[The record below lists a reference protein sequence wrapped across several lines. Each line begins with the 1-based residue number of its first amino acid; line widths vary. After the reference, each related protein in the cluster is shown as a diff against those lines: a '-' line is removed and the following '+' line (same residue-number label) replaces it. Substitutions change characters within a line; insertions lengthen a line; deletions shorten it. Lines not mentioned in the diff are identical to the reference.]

1 MELCKLGVEP
11 ELLERLQEGGFDSVE
26 KLALVSSE
34 DLAKQLSL
42 KLTAARQ
49 LVQSAKNA
57 VSLNFRT
64 ALEMFEERQK
74 VGRISTGSRAL
85 DEILGG
91 GVEVGAVTEFFGEYG
106 SGKSQIAHQLCVNV
120 QLNGSGKKAF
130 FLDTEGT
137 FRPERIAQMAEGLDE
152 DSQHLLAGVLV
163 VRVYDTDQQMLA
175 VRKLE
180 EANRLGI
187 GLVVVDSVS
196 NLFRSEYSGR
206 GSLAERQ
213 QKLCRHLADLKRL
226 ADVNHLAVVVTNQ
239 VLARPEIFFGD
250 PTLPVGGNIL
260 GHAVTHRVYLKRGKA
275 EMRTATIVDS
285 PNLPCK
291 SASFRITDEGISD

>member
-11 ELLERLQEGGFDSVE
+11 GLLERLQEGGFDSVE
-26 KLALVSSE
+26 KLALASSE

-49 LVQSAKNA
+49 LIQSAKNA

-64 ALEMFEERQK
+64 ALEMLEERRR
-74 VGRISTGSRAL
+74 VERISTGSKAL

-91 GVEVGAVTEFFGEYG
+91 GVEAGVVTEFFGEYG

-120 QLNGSGKKAF
+120 QLGGSGKKAF

-137 FRPERIAQMAEGLDE
+137 FRPERIAQMAEKLGE
-152 DSQHLLAGVLV
+152 DPQRLLAGVLV
-163 VRVYDTDQQMLA
+163 VRAYDTDQQMLV

-180 EANRLGI
+180 EASRLEV
-187 GLVVVDSVS
+187 GLVVVDSIS

-206 GSLAERQ
+206 GFLAERQ

-226 ADVNHLAVVVTNQ
+226 ADLNHLAVVVTNQ
-239 VLARPEIFFGD
+239 VLARPEIFCGD

-260 GHAVTHRVYLKRGKA
+260 GHAVTHRVYLRRGKA
-275 EMRTATIVDS
+275 EMRTATVVDS
-285 PNLPCK
+285 PNLPCR
-291 SASFRITDEGISD
+291 SASFKITDGGISD